1 MNNKSEQSK
10 SKHYTRYLKL
20 VEAIR
25 GFANFPALDPVEER
39 LLNQLAALWDAGTK
53 VTIMEALRMS
63 PDVSERTVHRRLK
76 TLNDKGWI
84 SFMDDAH
91 DERIR
96 YITTT
101 PQTEQYFASMGN
113 CLDLAAKS

>member
-1 MNNKSEQSK
+1 MNTKSEQSK

-25 GFANFPALDPVEER
+25 GFANFPTLDPVDER
-39 LLNQLAALWDAGTK
+39 LLNQFAALWDSDTK

-76 TLNDKGWI
+76 TLREKGWI
-84 SFMDDAH
+84 GFIDDAH

-101 PQTEQYFASMGN
+101 PQTERYFASMGD
-113 CLDLAAKS
+113 CLDLAVKS